1 MGIEMKARLTT
12 VYEDSVKKTRVYK
25 MSVDIGTQTFESE
38 LAVNAI
44 DVERDND
51 PPYAFVVREL
61 SSRISNHIRRDI
73 LRNLGVE

>member
-25 MSVDIGTQTFESE
+25 MSVDIGTQRFESE
-38 LAVNAI
+38 LTVNAI
-44 DVERDND
+44 DVERDDD

>member
-1 MGIEMKARLTT
+1 MKARLTT
-12 VYEDSVKKTRVYK
+12 VYEDSITKTRVYK
-25 MSVDIGTQTFESE
+25 LSVDIGNQTFESE
-38 LAVNAI
+38 LTINAL
-44 DVERDND
+44 DVEREND